1 MEMRFV
7 IGRKKCD
14 EKKLHKLSCE
24 EQRLSFEKKI
34 SAEEDLYGSFFRLDM
49 EESYLSLNHKTYLFF
64 RTAIRQYPNAKY
76 FVKADDDI
84 WLFPER
90 LRVTLSDGLA
100 PTEKGLAP
108 RSERSYIGCFKKGP
122 IFKDNK
128 LKWYEPF
135 WPLLST
141 NEYHL
146 HTWGPIYSLSNALV
160 ADLGQLPDGSMRFL
174 TNEDTTVGLWMIG
187 LNATQ
192 EDDRRFCHAACS
204 TNTIV
209 VYDLPRCSGLC
220 KPIQRLQ
227 ELNGVPECIDGS
239 GTIDEWRQRNKP
251 LFWPA
256 HAD

>member
-1 MEMRFV
+1 
-7 IGRKKCD
+7 
-14 EKKLHKLSCE
+14 
-24 EQRLSFEKKI
+24 
-34 SAEEDLYGSFFRLDM
+34 M

-64 RTAIRQYPNAKY
+64 RTAIRQYPNAKARTKCSIGYLGRRLTLKLRAWSLMQY

-146 HTWGPIYSLSNALV
+146 HTWVSSTNLPVNAGRGCSELGYVQGPIYSLSNALV

-209 VYDLPRCSGLC
+209 VY
-220 KPIQRLQ
+220 
-227 ELNGVPECIDGS
+227 
-239 GTIDEWRQRNKP
+239 GTSVCV
-251 LFWPA
+251 
-256 HAD
+256 